1 MALGWSPTAA
11 GLAQRPAGTAA
22 LKCEVYKGARK
33 EDTYLFVENEQ
44 ALQSVPP
51 IIQKQMGEFQWVMAI
66 DLAERKALAA
76 ARPEDVIEGI
86 RRQGF
91 YLQLPPGK
99 EPNAC

>member
-1 MALGWSPTAA
+1 
-11 GLAQRPAGTAA
+11 
-22 LKCEVYKGARK
+22 
-33 EDTYLFVENEQ
+33 
-44 ALQSVPP
+44 
-51 IIQKQMGEFQWVMAI
+51 MGEFQWVMAI

-99 EPNAC
+99 EPSAC